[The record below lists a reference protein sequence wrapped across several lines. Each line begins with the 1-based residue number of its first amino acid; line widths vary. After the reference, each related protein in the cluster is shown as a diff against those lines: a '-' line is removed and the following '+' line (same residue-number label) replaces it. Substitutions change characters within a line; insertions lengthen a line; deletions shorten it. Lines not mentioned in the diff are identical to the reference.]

1 MRNTLPLFAK
11 RVRYECPH
19 VNTIVSSD
27 PDAGAFDGHL
37 EPGERPALL
46 IVDMVMA
53 YLLPGSPLCLD
64 GEGAVA
70 AASRL
75 AAHAR
80 AAGVPVIF
88 TSVLYRRGGRDGALF
103 YRKVPGLRM
112 FDEGSPG
119 RDFPPNLEPYP
130 DEIIFE
136 KQYASSFFGTSLAS
150 MLHAERIDTVLI
162 AGFSTSGCVRATALD
177 AIQHGFAPFVVADAC
192 ADRRPEA
199 HASNLSDLHL
209 KYAEVIDENAAVTI
223 IERAALSRKSE
234 SS

>member
-1 MRNTLPLFAK
+1 MT
-11 RVRYECPH
+11 
-19 VNTIVSSD
+19 TIVSSD
-27 PDAGAFDGHL
+27 REAGAFDGHL

-53 YLLPGSPLCLD
+53 YLLPDSPLCLD
-64 GEGAVA
+64 GVGAVA

-88 TSVLYRRGGRDGALF
+88 TSVAYRQGGRDGGLF

-119 RDFPPNLEPYP
+119 RDFPPDLQPHTE
-130 DEIIFE
+130 ELVFE

-162 AGFSTSGCVRATALD
+162 GGFSTSGCVRATAVD
-177 AIQHGFAPFVVADAC
+177 AIQYGFAPFVIADAC
-192 ADRRPEA
+192 ADRHPQT
-199 HASNLSDLHL
+199 HASNLADLHF
-209 KYAEVIDENAAVTI
+209 KYAEVIDETAATRI
-223 IERAALSRKSE
+223 MTGRARR
-234 SS
+234 